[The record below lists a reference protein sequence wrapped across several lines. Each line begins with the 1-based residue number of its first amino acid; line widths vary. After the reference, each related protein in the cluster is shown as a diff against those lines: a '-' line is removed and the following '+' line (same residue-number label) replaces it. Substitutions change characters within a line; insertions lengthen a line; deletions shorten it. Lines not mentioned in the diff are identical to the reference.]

1 MSVSQAVDYYHLGT
15 FDLGDFLLTDFKDED
30 VEPVRFT
37 APVLDEDVEPVRFTA
52 PVSDEDIEKLISSQT
67 NANTKK
73 NTKWSIGV
81 FNEWRIAR
89 SKHGDNIAD
98 IHMLEAA
105 EMNHWL
111 QRFVIE
117 VRNKK
122 GEEYPP
128 KSLYSIICGL
138 LRYCKDMNVNDKNF
152 LEEKYLRFVTF
163 RRVLDS
169 RMKELLSKGFG
180 TKVKRADP
188 LSLQDEENLWQ
199 KGFFGITNSV
209 SLQHTSFFYACK
221 LFGLRGRDE
230 HRNLDC
236 SQFEISTDQTGKYVR
251 FIGRSTKTFKGG
263 PRCIATHFQKY
274 LEALGNDG
282 IFYRKPLEGNS
293 EQTIRYGKQ
302 AVGINKLDLFRK
314 EICQKGGIQG
324 NFSNHSGK
332 RTCATQLYQA
342 GIEEQE
348 MMGRTGHRSNA
359 VRNYKTSN
367 ETIQKKVSNVLNPP
381 RDTTETAVV
390 PLFEENASD
399 EPTSE
404 STSVLAIP
412 PMKRQRTTSEILKDV
427 TNTKGR
433 GTVIRYN
440 HIHHNLQ
447 YYYGADVRGVML
459 DDQYSSVLVEK
470 NVFYN
475 NAGHLNI
482 GGGRDNIV
490 RDNIFYNST
499 KFSIQVDGRGSAH
512 KNDKS
517 LMGILNVSVCPGKV
531 QNLILGIKGR

>member
-1 MSVSQAVDYYHLGT
+1 MMADAFSLPSESLPDWLEIELVESDDLVLSQVLQEVEEDMSLANASATIEDNIRLSQIHRTRFRLGYR
-15 FDLGDFLLTDFKDED
+15 K
-30 VEPVRFT
+30 
-37 APVLDEDVEPVRFTA
+37 A
-52 PVSDEDIEKLISSQT
+52 DIVT
-67 NANTKK
+67 NKREHQK
-73 NTKWSIGV
+73 RIQKWSIGV
-81 FNEWRIAR
+81 FLMNGESQDLNMAI
-89 SKHGDNIAD
+89 IFD

-152 LEEKYLRFVTF
+152 LDEKDLRFVTF

-188 LSLQDEENLWQ
+188 LSLQDDENLWQ
-199 KGFFGITNSV
+199 KGVFGMTNSV
-209 SLQHTSFFYACK
+209 SLQHTAFFYACK

-236 SQFEISTDQTGKYVR
+236 SQFEIGTDQTGKYVR

-263 PRCIATHFQKY
+263 LSHLILDNKDIKHY
-274 LEALGNDG
+274 
-282 IFYRKPLEGNS
+282 S
-293 EQTIRYGKQ
+293 E
-302 AVGINKLDLFRK
+302 
-314 EICQKGGIQG
+314 E
-324 NFSNHSGK
+324 GK

-348 MMGRTGHRSNA
+348 IMGRTGHRSNA

-367 ETIQKKVSNVLNPP
+367 ETIQKKVSNVLNPS

-390 PLFEENASD
+390 PLFEENGSD

-404 STSVLAIP
+404 NTSVLAIP
-412 PMKRQRTTSEILKDV
+412 PMKRQRTTPEILKDV
-427 TNTKGR
+427 TNTKG
-433 GTVIRYN
+433 VV
-440 HIHHNLQ
+440 HFSNLTF
-447 YYYGADVRGVML
+447 
-459 DDQYSSVLVEK
+459 
-470 NVFYN
+470 NF
-475 NAGHLNI
+475 H
-482 GGGRDNIV
+482 
-490 RDNIFYNST
+490 
-499 KFSIQVDGRGSAH
+499 
-512 KNDKS
+512 
-517 LMGILNVSVCPGKV
+517 
-531 QNLILGIKGR
+531 

>member
-1 MSVSQAVDYYHLGT
+1 MSFICPILALNFWKYRYFIFLKRLFTVLQVLQDVEEDISLADASATIEENIRLSQIHQNIEPFYDMSVSQAVDYYHLGT
-15 FDLGDFLLTDFKDED
+15 FGLGDFLLTDFKDEN
-30 VEPVRFT
+30 VEPERFI
-37 APVLDEDVEPVRFTA
+37 A

-152 LEEKYLRFVTF
+152 LDEKDLRFVTF

-199 KGFFGITNSV
+199 KGIFGMTNSV
-209 SLQHTSFFYACK
+209 SLQHTVFFYACK

-236 SQFEISTDQTGKYVR
+236 SQFEIGTDQTGKYVR

-263 PRCIATHFQKY
+263 LSHLSLDNKDIKHYSEEGKKY
-274 LEALGNDG
+274 Q
-282 IFYRKPLEGNS
+282 F
-293 EQTIRYGKQ
+293 
-302 AVGINKLDLFRK
+302 
-314 EICQKGGIQG
+314 
-324 NFSNHSGK
+324 
-332 RTCATQLYQA
+332 
-342 GIEEQE
+342 
-348 MMGRTGHRSNA
+348 
-359 VRNYKTSN
+359 
-367 ETIQKKVSNVLNPP
+367 
-381 RDTTETAVV
+381 
-390 PLFEENASD
+390 
-399 EPTSE
+399 
-404 STSVLAIP
+404 
-412 PMKRQRTTSEILKDV
+412 
-427 TNTKGR
+427 
-433 GTVIRYN
+433 
-440 HIHHNLQ
+440 
-447 YYYGADVRGVML
+447 
-459 DDQYSSVLVEK
+459 
-470 NVFYN
+470 VF
-475 NAGHLNI
+475 
-482 GGGRDNIV
+482 
-490 RDNIFYNST
+490 F
-499 KFSIQVDGRGSAH
+499 
-512 KNDKS
+512 
-517 LMGILNVSVCPGKV
+517 
-531 QNLILGIKGR
+531 

>member
-1 MSVSQAVDYYHLGT
+1 MILKEAMMADAFSLPLESLPDWLEIENVDTDDLVLSQVLQEVEEDMSLANASETIEENIRLSQIHSNMEPFYNMSVSQAVDYYHLGT
-15 FDLGDFLLTDFKDED
+15 FELGDFLLTDLKDED

-37 APVLDEDVEPVRFTA
+37 TPVLDEDVEPVRFTA
-52 PVSDEDIEKLISSQT
+52 PVSDEDIEKLISSQA

-89 SKHGDNIAD
+89 SKHGDSIAD

-152 LEEKYLRFVTF
+152 LDEKDLRFVTF

-199 KGFFGITNSV
+199 KGFFGMTNSV
-209 SLQHTSFFYACK
+209 SLQHTAFFYACK

-236 SQFEISTDQTGKYVR
+236 SQFEIGTDQTGKYVR

-263 PRCIATHFQKY
+263 LSHLSLDNKDIKHYSEEGPRCIATHFQKY
-274 LEALGNDG
+274 
-282 IFYRKPLEGNS
+282 
-293 EQTIRYGKQ
+293 
-302 AVGINKLDLFRK
+302 
-314 EICQKGGIQG
+314 
-324 NFSNHSGK
+324 
-332 RTCATQLYQA
+332 
-342 GIEEQE
+342 
-348 MMGRTGHRSNA
+348 
-359 VRNYKTSN
+359 
-367 ETIQKKVSNVLNPP
+367 
-381 RDTTETAVV
+381 
-390 PLFEENASD
+390 
-399 EPTSE
+399 
-404 STSVLAIP
+404 
-412 PMKRQRTTSEILKDV
+412 
-427 TNTKGR
+427 
-433 GTVIRYN
+433 
-440 HIHHNLQ
+440 
-447 YYYGADVRGVML
+447 
-459 DDQYSSVLVEK
+459 
-470 NVFYN
+470 
-475 NAGHLNI
+475 
-482 GGGRDNIV
+482 
-490 RDNIFYNST
+490 
-499 KFSIQVDGRGSAH
+499 
-512 KNDKS
+512 
-517 LMGILNVSVCPGKV
+517 
-531 QNLILGIKGR
+531 